1 MSSLPHGRAWASGNV
16 QSFYAMITDY
26 WCCAACLWIS
36 EKLQVAD
43 IWAFVHHDHDGRE
56 PSAMTAVELSF
67 SVETAEGGV
76 FGGVK
81 LFGLGQ
87 NGILLANVFMAPDI
101 PCLSAPEKRS
111 FWRASPGFSAFYSP
125 ELLPE
130 LAEQVPVA
138 SAIFCPL
145 ACVIELQL
153 QSHAWR
159 VVWLQRL
166 QNRQTMGSMITCLK
180 VIPFQWFSCL
190 CRIAGTVLV

>member
-111 FWRASPGFSAFYSP
+111 FWRASPGFFCLFTRLSFCLS
-125 ELLPE
+125 LLSRFRW
-130 LAEQVPVA
+130 L
-138 SAIFCPL
+138 SAIFLSTWHVWSNCNCKATL
-145 ACVIELQL
+145 GE
-153 QSHAWR
+153 WF
-159 VVWLQRL
+159 WLQRL
-166 QNRQTMGSMITCLK
+166 QNRPNHG
-180 VIPFQWFSCL
+180 
-190 CRIAGTVLV
+190 